1 MNIKQLNYFLTIAE
15 CSSIASAARK
25 LKIAQPAL
33 SLQISKLE
41 HELKTVLFSRGSK
54 GVRLTESGNIFKSH
68 ARLMLAQLDKAIADL
83 SELEGSPKGTIVIA
97 MNQATDNLLALPLC
111 RAVEQKYPGIDL
123 DLRTGLSYEVVNMVN
138 RGEADLAII
147 YEDGQ
152 KTDNINKELLI
163 KENLLFA
170 TKPENNDQKNT
181 IEYKELSQYELVITS
196 EKESQ
201 GYIIEKYEKST
212 GIKLNKRRPY
222 GQLLTSL
229 RFACEG
235 YCHLLL
241 PSSAFYHLEKSGLL
255 KSFKVVE
262 PEIYRNVYIAVDSNR
277 PVRNISLEI
286 IKIIKSLTK
295 QANKDGTWLGRL
307 PSDS

>member
-68 ARLMLAQLDKAIADL
+68 AHLMLAQLDKAIADL

-111 RAVEQKYPGIDL
+111 RAVERKYPGIDL
-123 DLRTGLSYEVVNMVN
+123 DLRTGLSYEVVNMIN

-152 KTDNINKELLI
+152 KNENINKELLI

-170 TKPENNDQKNT
+170 TKSKHNSKNNT
-181 IEYKELSQYELVITS
+181 IDYKDLCQYELVITS

-201 GYIIEKYEKST
+201 GYIIEKYEEST

-241 PSSAFYHLEKSGLL
+241 PSSAFYHLEESGLL
-255 KSFKVVE
+255 NSFKVIE
-262 PEIYRNVYIAVDSNR
+262 PEIYRNVYIAVNANR

-295 QANKDGTWLGRL
+295 KANNDGFWQGCL

>member
-1 MNIKQLNYFLTIAE
+1 MNIKQLNYFLSVAE
-15 CSSIASAARK
+15 CKSIASAARE

-41 HELKTVLFSRGSK
+41 HELKTTLFSRGVK
-54 GVRLTESGNIFKSH
+54 GVQLTESGNIFKEH
-68 ARLMLAQLDKAIADL
+68 VRLMITQLDKAVADL
-83 SELEGSPKGTIVIA
+83 SELDGSPKGTIVIA
-97 MNQATDNLLALPLC
+97 MNQATDNILALPLC
-111 RAVEQKYPGIDL
+111 RAVEKKYPEIDL
-123 DLRTGLSYEVVNMVN
+123 DLRTGLSYEVINMLK
-138 RGEADLAII
+138 RGEVDLAII
-147 YEDGQ
+147 YEDGLNS
-152 KTDNINKELLI
+152 DNINRELLI

-170 TKPENNDQKNT
+170 TKPNHTNKHQT
-181 IEYKELSQYELVITS
+181 SIEFNKLTEYELVITS

-201 GYIIEKYEKST
+201 GYIIEKYERKT

-235 YCHLLL
+235 YCNLLL
-241 PSSAFYHLEKSGLL
+241 PSSAFYHLEDNHFIKSL
-255 KSFKVVE
+255 KVVE
-262 PEIYRNVYIAVDSNR
+262 PEIFRNVYIATEANR

-295 QANKDGTWLGRL
+295 EFNEKGIWQGDL
-307 PSDS
+307 P

>member
-1 MNIKQLNYFLTIAE
+1 MNIKQLNYFLSVAE
-15 CSSIASAARK
+15 CKSIASAARE

-41 HELKTVLFSRGSK
+41 HELKTTLFSRGVK
-54 GVRLTESGNIFKSH
+54 GVQLTESGNIFKEH
-68 ARLMLAQLDKAIADL
+68 VRLMITQLDKAVADL
-83 SELEGSPKGTIVIA
+83 SELDGSPKGTIIIA
-97 MNQATDNLLALPLC
+97 MNQATDNILALPLC
-111 RAVEQKYPGIDL
+111 RAIEKKYPKIDL
-123 DLRTGLSYEVVNMVN
+123 DLRTGLSYEVINMLK
-138 RGEADLAII
+138 RGEVDLAII
-147 YEDGQ
+147 YEDGLNS
-152 KTDNINKELLI
+152 DNINRELLI

-170 TKPENNDQKNT
+170 TKPNHTNKHQT
-181 IEYKELSQYELVITS
+181 SIEFNKLTEYELVITS

-201 GYIIEKYEKST
+201 GYIIEKYERKT

-235 YCHLLL
+235 YYNLLL
-241 PSSAFYHLEKSGLL
+241 PSSAFYHLEDNHFIKSL
-255 KSFKVVE
+255 KVVE
-262 PEIYRNVYIAVDSNR
+262 PEIFRNVYIATEENR

-295 QANKDGTWLGRL
+295 EFNEKGIWQGDL
-307 PSDS
+307 P

>member
-33 SLQISKLE
+33 SLQVSKLE

-111 RAVEQKYPGIDL
+111 RAVEKKYPEIDL

-241 PSSAFYHLEKSGLL
+241 PSSAFYHLEKSRLL

-277 PVRNISLEI
+277 PVRNISLEL